1 MYNGLLHL
9 HNVLRWVIL
18 ILLVIAMVQAFAA
31 RSGKSAGG
39 LKKTSLFLLISAHI
53 NLLIGLYQYFVG
65 PWGWKT
71 IQTYGMSEV
80 MKNTALRFWA
90 VEHIT
95 GMLIAITLITIA
107 RGKVKKTQYAS
118 ASALYVVAL
127 LILLV
132 TIPWPFRE
140 SVGRALFPGA

>member
-1 MYNGLLHL
+1 MYTGLLHL

-53 NLLIGLYQYFVG
+53 NLLIGLYQYFTG

-71 IQTYGMSEV
+71 IQTHGMSEV

-95 GMLIAITLITIA
+95 GMAIAITLITIA
-107 RGKVKKTQYAS
+107 RGKVKKSQYAS

-127 LILLV
+127 LLLLV